1 MSTGLS
7 IATNTLANA
16 ASENLARNQ
25 AALETSVTRLSSG
38 LRINSAADDPS
49 GLAISQS
56 LQSQVAGFDQ
66 ATQNVQNATS
76 AASIADGALAA
87 TTALLQR
94 IRTLAVEASSDSA
107 SSADKAN
114 LQAEVSELLLEVNR
128 VAENTTF
135 NGVSLLDGS
144 HAGFQP
150 EQNAYLRIT
159 SNSVL
164 ASATATAPAPSG
176 PVTVTAPDYVYPL
189 PGVAPTGTLSGLVAG
204 TTYTFSGTIDPGTW
218 FWALSLDGS
227 FVTTGVLGGPVS
239 ASFVAT
245 GPTETFSFG
254 VFGTGTF
261 TVSGVTATPAGGGPP
276 VTAAPVTSAAGLLVV
291 SAVAANANFNTT
303 ATGAQ
308 GFTAGATGTLD
319 GTIEVQVINTG
330 TSIAALETFF
340 SSAATTNPA
349 SVSPVLQAPDT
360 ISTLFDNV
368 SITFGN
374 FSTADVG
381 TTAYIKVS
389 QNVAAASN
397 PNAAALTI
405 QSGANEGAT
414 LQVGFA
420 GVSTQA
426 LRISNINLL
435 LSSSASPS
443 LGAEDAIG
451 QIDNALQYLL
461 NTRATIGSAI
471 VRLGEDAQNDTGA
484 AVNLQASA
492 SSIGDLNVGSETTN
506 FNKLQLLGSI
516 GTLVLTDAEDNATSV
531 LRLFR

>member
-1 MSTGLS
+1 
-7 IATNTLANA
+7 
-16 ASENLARNQ
+16 
-25 AALETSVTRLSSG
+25 
-38 LRINSAADDPS
+38 
-49 GLAISQS
+49 
-56 LQSQVAGFDQ
+56 
-66 ATQNVQNATS
+66 
-76 AASIADGALAA
+76 
-87 TTALLQR
+87 
-94 IRTLAVEASSDSA
+94 
-107 SSADKAN
+107 
-114 LQAEVSELLLEVNR
+114 
-128 VAENTTF
+128 
-135 NGVSLLDGS
+135 
-144 HAGFQP
+144 
-150 EQNAYLRIT
+150 
-159 SNSVL
+159 
-164 ASATATAPAPSG
+164 
-176 PVTVTAPDYVYPL
+176 
-189 PGVAPTGTLSGLVAG
+189 
-204 TTYTFSGTIDPGTW
+204 
-218 FWALSLDGS
+218 
-227 FVTTGVLGGPVS
+227 
-239 ASFVAT
+239 
-245 GPTETFSFG
+245 
-254 VFGTGTF
+254 
-261 TVSGVTATPAGGGPP
+261 
-276 VTAAPVTSAAGLLVV
+276 
-291 SAVAANANFNTT
+291 
-303 ATGAQ
+303 
-308 GFTAGATGTLD
+308 
-319 GTIEVQVINTG
+319 
-330 TSIAALETFF
+330 
-340 SSAATTNPA
+340 
-349 SVSPVLQAPDT
+349 VLQAPDT

-381 TTAYIKVS
+381 TTAYIKIS